1 MGSLR
6 RAQRQSS
13 GDEPAERLLRPDG
26 GAGANF
32 AMTPE
37 ERCCSQYFLK
47 TLRPTWRYAGKAASV
62 RCSPMIKR
70 TFSLPGIF
78 LLFTV
83 AVSAQDPLKVAP
95 QAYKLEFENEWV
107 KVMRVHYG
115 PHEKIQAHDHTEL
128 AAAYVYLNDG
138 GPVIFKHIGLAY
150 GAVTRPA
157 TRAGSFRLY
166 KAIKEV
172 HEVENTSD
180 LPSEFLRVEFKTRMV
195 DEKTLR
201 GRFYR
206 ESWQAGENYQ
216 KAQFEDEQIR
226 VTRLVC
232 DPGKRLDAPADVS
245 GPALLIALSP
255 ARLSVIVPNGKASKL
270 NLGLGQTGWQSAG
283 NRARLESPGGEPAEL
298 LLFEFKTGP
307 VDAQEGKPKAHDHP
321 RE

>member
-1 MGSLR
+1 ML
-6 RAQRQSS
+6 
-13 GDEPAERLLRPDG
+13 
-26 GAGANF
+26 N
-32 AMTPE
+32 
-37 ERCCSQYFLK
+37 
-47 TLRPTWRYAGKAASV
+47 
-62 RCSPMIKR
+62 R
-70 TFSLPGIF
+70 TFSLSVIF
-78 LLFTV
+78 FLFSIT
-83 AVSAQDPLKVAP
+83 ALAQDPLKVAP

-115 PHEKIQAHDHTEL
+115 PHEKIPPHDHTEM

-157 TRAGSFRLY
+157 TKAGSFRLY

-180 LPSEFLRVEFKTRMV
+180 LPSDFLRVEFKTRMV

-206 ESWQAGENYQ
+206 ESWPEGENFQ
-216 KAQFEDEQIR
+216 KIQFEDEQLR

-232 DPGKRLDAPADVS
+232 APGKILDVPAGAS

-255 ARLSVIVPNGKASKL
+255 ARLGVNGPNGKTSKR
-270 NLGLGQTGWQSAG
+270 NLSLEQTAWQSAG
-283 NRARLESPGGEPAEL
+283 KSARLESSGGAPAEL
-298 LLFEFKTGP
+298 LRFEFKTRP
-307 VDAQEGKPKAHDHP
+307 ADASEGKPKPHDHSN
-321 RE
+321 E

>member
-1 MGSLR
+1 
-6 RAQRQSS
+6 
-13 GDEPAERLLRPDG
+13 LRPDG
-26 GAGANF
+26 DIGANF
-32 AMTPE
+32 ALMPE
-37 ERCCSQYFLK
+37 ERFCCQYFLK

-70 TFSLPGIF
+70 TFSLPVIF
-78 LLFTV
+78 LLFTL
-83 AVSAQDPLKVAP
+83 AASAQDPLKVAP

-115 PHEKIQAHDHTEL
+115 PHEKIPAHDHTER

-157 TRAGSFRLY
+157 TKAGSFGLY
-166 KAIKEV
+166 KALKEV

-180 LPSEFLRVEFKTRMV
+180 LPSDFLRVEFKTRMV

-201 GRFYR
+201 GRFHR
-206 ESWQAGENYQ
+206 EPWPAGENYQ
-216 KAQFEDEQIR
+216 KTQFEDEQIR

-232 DPGKRLDAPADVS
+232 APGKSLDVPAGAS
-245 GPALLIALSP
+245 GPSLLITLSP
-255 ARLSVIVPNGKASKL
+255 ARLSMIEPKGKDPKL
-270 NLGLGQTGWQSAG
+270 NLGLGQMGWQPAG
-283 NRARLESPGGEPAEL
+283 KQASLESPGGAPAEL

-307 VDAQEGKPKAHDHP
+307 VDAQEEKPKTHDHP